1 MLKGIDPVLS
11 GELLKVLDEMGHGDR
26 LALVDRNYPAH
37 SAGRPVISLGEI
49 TQKRAAEAILSVFPL
64 DSFIGQPLER
74 MEADEDPTKILAVHE
89 EVLAIAQRHH
99 DQPLEYRV
107 VPRLEFYGRA
117 REAYA
122 VVRTLESRPYGCFL
136 LQKGVVFD

>member
-11 GELLKVLDEMGHGDR
+11 GELLKVLDEMGHADV

-37 SAGRPVISLGEI
+37 STGRPVISLGDI
-49 TQKRAAEAILSVFPL
+49 TQNRAAEAILSVFPL
-64 DSFIGQPLER
+64 DTFVGQPLAR
-74 MEADEDPTKILAVHE
+74 MEAEDDPTLLVAVQE
-89 EVLAIAQRHH
+89 EVLAVAQRHH
-99 DQPLEYRV
+99 PEALEYRV
-107 VPRLEFYGRA
+107 IPRLEFYEQA

>member
-11 GELLKVLDEMGHGDR
+11 GELLKVLDEMGHADV
-26 LALVDRNYPAH
+26 LALVDRNYPAY
-37 SAGRPVISLGEI
+37 ATGRPVISLGDI
-49 TQKRAAEAILSVFPL
+49 TQKRAVEAILSVFPL
-64 DSFIGQPLER
+64 DTFVPQPLAR
-74 MEADEDPTKILAVHE
+74 MEAEDDPTLLPAVQE
-89 EVLAIAQRHH
+89 EVLAVAQLHH
-99 DQPLEYRV
+99 PEPLEYRV
-107 VPRLEFYGRA
+107 IPRLEFYERA